1 MVILDTCAIIEINK
15 TKPQLSNKTLNKI
28 DEGAYILSISFAE
41 IACKIKAG
49 KLEMNLTADDLYYKL
64 MQIPTIDIIKI
75 GVEEWLE
82 SIDLDWDENR
92 DPADRLIV
100 TFAKRK
106 KIPIITSDKKIKSFY
121 KQVIWR

>member
-15 TKPQLSNKTLNKI
+15 IKPQLSNKTLDKI
-28 DEGAYILSISFAE
+28 EKGAYILSISFAE
-41 IACKIKAG
+41 IACKMKAG
-49 KLEMNLTADDLYYKL
+49 KLTMNLTADDLYSNFL
-64 MQIPTIDIIKI
+64 QIPTIDIIKI

-82 SIDLDWDENR
+82 SIDLDWDDNR